1 MPQYLAKDYLSEYL
15 TSNLQFLNRNL
26 MTTPGNLEIVSDYI
40 HKRRNTNNYQQE
52 CFFKDFKKEQIDV
65 FKFPS
70 DFQDALFTLNSST
83 LENELETFGT
93 ECKKKNA
100 LPVDSVSESDLGS
113 FKNHGVFDEEIY
125 QSIISPSLCS
135 AEIKR
140 CTSPITELMMEE
152 MVDFWP
158 SSDFQSIKK
167 LTRRLRPVR
176 VVDPYSS
183 MKPVNH
189 QLIESVLPERS
200 ALDSNMNMKFQKIIL
215 VEDSPTE
222 LLEEVFS
229 VPKQNENVPILI
241 TIQSQLSLKKLNG
254 IEKKDFEKLQKLS
267 NYNHSQLE
275 VINDMTMQ
283 PKSTDY
289 FKHIPLEDDN
299 KMLLDSPCSDVLNV
313 CCKNYSEVP
322 NMCTKVSIDKNEMSV
337 ISPCSQAKIEKEL
350 QESEK
355 VFGDLLLMLL
365 PEEKVPDEL
374 YSGTISIPPKN
385 YFQTS
390 VIDEQLELGMDWDPM
405 SHASPQMKSAF
416 QSIVTKQKK
425 IQDHFPLLPSQK
437 SFLKTDLKTDET
449 DFQLTNWKLEEN
461 KLQSLAYITSY
472 KKPSGGRDIPSTT
485 HVQAPKRYHKLYVEK
500 QSPAVQKSRNRLSTE
515 KKQDSFARKPP
526 TTSTP
531 YQSPLD
537 LFMMLR
543 TGQLQ
548 RPTDK
553 ENRKV
558 AIVTPVSTLSVA
570 KVRPMM
576 HLDCNTSGNTKA
588 NQIKTNT
595 PEKQNRKAF
604 TRSQEAGTSAS
615 LEAKKTLSPEIKSS
629 KTLKVINIQVTKEFQ
644 SIVNAI
650 EKDSGSLLRFL
661 KESQCI
667 NEDLKIL
674 SVSPDVTRFLVKE
687 EFKKKCTDT
696 SRDKLR
702 GVLCLHALVQVIDV
716 LLHCNMVAAGAVL
729 KSYNH
734 EHQNILRN
742 CLEPMRKKIASF
754 HATNEKDGI
763 FHVKLT
769 KIQQL
774 IEHWITLDCNVKV
787 IIIIQRYFELI
798 APTIQCFLS
807 GIKGLVTNLYP
818 STEASQ
824 DVYIDT
830 FYKANVIIAHENED
844 LQTCPWEY
852 FQYVIQYEYNKESHW
867 HEMIYQACMESM
879 MPVEKDRTTHTLLCT
894 KKISMDK
901 ELLVCLESKQN
912 IQVFVKSYSQL
923 KTQTPYTYQPD
934 ILIDERTGISIFIL
948 NDILDDLN
956 CVNEINN
963 TIISVALK
971 CCSYCVI
978 FYIRNGKSYDGHCKL
993 ISYVGQLVAK
1003 INSDFDHVKC
1013 KMFYSYSSQQ
1023 LSEIIRMQ
1031 CDLAMGASK
1040 VWTKQQWCNRTWLS
1054 EDVSKHE
1061 NFLMSYPFFNSFCVQ
1076 VMLNEGLPF
1085 RSLFQMPL
1093 EELKC
1098 NFKRIPY
1105 YVLKAFHKANEVM
1118 SYANLP
1124 LLNVSSMEGC
1134 LSPQNYGTSFSIE
1147 EIIREEN
1154 NQQNGPAFMLTNRD
1168 DLPRTAQHISPVL
1181 QPIEVDTSKID
1192 ERIDFVCH
1200 TWDQSPNSDE
1210 SAKFKISPYNVIHPN
1225 TLNNSAGSAHN
1236 RTNYYQYEFNQQNDF
1251 ISGRNSDQSFNTGQG
1266 SQLCESRNQDRKRD
1280 YPLLNN
1286 MTCLSHNDAR
1296 HNVNNLKFHP
1306 RFDFYQNKHT
1316 YRGIIIDDES
1326 NKLPLLQQPKHQKYV
1341 STLNKENIPP
1351 SQQYLTNSFDQRNNG
1366 RSEFNDMY
1374 PIQQSYIQNP
1384 STNFAR
1390 VNKQPFSSKESNYAR
1405 AVLRKPAKALQRI
1418 YPDQPQAFDL
1428 SHSTPSYKSNQNK
1441 TVKAFDKYEI
1451 SNRKQRCTGTPSS
1464 VSLSSKRKRRLTYEK
1479 VPGSHGGQTR
1489 LTFL

>member
-1 MPQYLAKDYLSEYL
+1 M
-15 TSNLQFLNRNL
+15 
-26 MTTPGNLEIVSDYI
+26 
-40 HKRRNTNNYQQE
+40 
-52 CFFKDFKKEQIDV
+52 
-65 FKFPS
+65 
-70 DFQDALFTLNSST
+70 
-83 LENELETFGT
+83 
-93 ECKKKNA
+93 
-100 LPVDSVSESDLGS
+100 
-113 FKNHGVFDEEIY
+113 
-125 QSIISPSLCS
+125 
-135 AEIKR
+135 
-140 CTSPITELMMEE
+140 
-152 MVDFWP
+152 
-158 SSDFQSIKK
+158 
-167 LTRRLRPVR
+167 
-176 VVDPYSS
+176 
-183 MKPVNH
+183 
-189 QLIESVLPERS
+189 
-200 ALDSNMNMKFQKIIL
+200 
-215 VEDSPTE
+215 
-222 LLEEVFS
+222 
-229 VPKQNENVPILI
+229 
-241 TIQSQLSLKKLNG
+241 SLKKLNG
-254 IEKKDFEKLQKLS
+254 VEKKDFEKLQKLS

-275 VINDMTMQ
+275 VISDQTMQ
-283 PKSTDY
+283 PKSTGY

-313 CCKNYSEVP
+313 CCKNYSEVS
-322 NMCTKVSIDKNEMSV
+322 NMCTKVSIDKDEMSV

-350 QESEK
+350 QEGEK

-390 VIDEQLELGMDWDPM
+390 VINEQLELGLDWDPM
-405 SHASPQMKSAF
+405 SHASPQMKFAF

-425 IQDHFPLLPSQK
+425 IQDQFSLLPSQK
-437 SFLKTDLKTDET
+437 TFSKTGLKTDDIE
-449 DFQLTNWKLEEN
+449 FQLTNWKLEEN

-485 HVQAPKRYHKLYVEK
+485 HVQAPERYHKLYVE
-500 QSPAVQKSRNRLSTE
+500 SPAVQKSRNRLSIE
-515 KKQDSFARKPP
+515 QKQDSFARKPP

-537 LFMMLR
+537 SFMMLR

-548 RPTDK
+548 KPTDK

-558 AIVTPVSTLSVA
+558 AVVPPVSTISVA
-570 KVRPMM
+570 KVRPMV
-576 HLDCNTSGNTKA
+576 HLHCNTSGNNATAA
-588 NQIKTNT
+588 NQVKKNNS
-595 PEKQNRKAF
+595 EEQNIKAF
-604 TRSQEAGTSAS
+604 THLQEASTSAS
-615 LEAKKTLSPEIKSS
+615 LQTKKTLSPEIKSS

-667 NEDLKIL
+667 NEDLRIL

-716 LLHCNMVAAGAVL
+716 LLHCNMMAAGAVL

-742 CLEPMRKKIASF
+742 CLEPMRKKLASF
-754 HATNEKDGI
+754 HATIEKDGI

-774 IEHWITLDCNVKV
+774 IEHWITLDCNAKV

-824 DVYIDT
+824 DVYINT

-867 HEMIYQACMESM
+867 HEMIYQSNDRLHEFCALNIVMGSTVIEDACMESM
-879 MPVEKDRTTHTLLCT
+879 MPVEKDRTTHTVLCT
-894 KKISMDK
+894 KTISMDK

-923 KTQTPYTYQPD
+923 KIQTPFTYQPD

-948 NDILDDLN
+948 DDLN
-956 CVNEINN
+956 CTNEINN

-971 CCSYCVI
+971 CCSYCII
-978 FYIRNGKSYDGHCKL
+978 FYIRNGTSYDGHCKL

-1013 KMFYSYSSQQ
+1013 KMFYAYSSQQ
-1023 LSEIIRMQ
+1023 LSGIIRMQ

-1040 VWTKQQWCNRTWLS
+1040 VWTNQQWCNRTWLS
-1054 EDVSKHE
+1054 EDLSKHE

-1076 VMLNEGLPF
+1076 VMLNEDLPF

-1105 YVLKAFHKANEVM
+1105 YILKAFHKANEVM

-1124 LLNVSSMEGC
+1124 VLNVSSMEGC
-1134 LSPQNYGTSFSIE
+1134 LSPKNYGTSFSIE

-1154 NQQNGPAFMLTNRD
+1154 NQQNGPTFMLTNRD
-1168 DLPRTAQHISPVL
+1168 DLTRTAQHISPVL

-1200 TWDQSPNSDE
+1200 TWDQAPNSDE
-1210 SAKFKISPYNVIHPN
+1210 SAKLKINPYNVIHPN
-1225 TLNNSAGSAHN
+1225 TLNSSAGSAYN
-1236 RTNYYQYEFNQQNDF
+1236 RTNSYQYEFNQQLNGGYFNANDF
-1251 ISGRNSDQSFNTGQG
+1251 SGRNSDQSFNTGQRN
-1266 SQLCESRNQDRKRD
+1266 QFCESGNRDRRRD
-1280 YPLLNN
+1280 YQLLNN
-1286 MTCLSHNDAR
+1286 MTCLSDYDAK

-1306 RFDFYQNKHT
+1306 RFDSYQNKHT
-1316 YRGIIIDDES
+1316 YQDIIIDNES
-1326 NKLPLLQQPKHQKYV
+1326 NRLPLLQQPKHQKYV
-1341 STLNKENIPP
+1341 FTPNKENMPP
-1351 SQQYLTNSFDQRNNG
+1351 SQQYLTNPFDQSGRNNG
-1366 RSEFNDMY
+1366 RSEFIDMY
-1374 PIQQSYIQNP
+1374 PIKQSYIQNP
-1384 STNFAR
+1384 SSNFAR
-1390 VNKQPFSSKESNYAR
+1390 VNKQPFSNKESNYAR
-1405 AVLRKPAKALQRI
+1405 ALLRQPVKTLQRI
-1418 YPDQPQAFDL
+1418 YPEKPQAFDL
-1428 SHSTPSYKSNQNK
+1428 SHSTPSYKSNRNK
-1441 TVKAFDKYEI
+1441 TVQASDEYEI
-1451 SNRKQRCTGTPSS
+1451 SNRQQRYTGMPSS
-1464 VSLSSKRKRRLTYEK
+1464 VSLSSNRKRRLTYEK
-1479 VPGSHGGQTR
+1479 VPGSYGGQTR